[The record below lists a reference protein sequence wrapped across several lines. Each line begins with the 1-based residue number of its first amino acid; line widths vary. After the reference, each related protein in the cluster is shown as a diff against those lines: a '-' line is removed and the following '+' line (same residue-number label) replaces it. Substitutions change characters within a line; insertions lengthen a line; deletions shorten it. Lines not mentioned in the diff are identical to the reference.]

1 MTYHNLL
8 SPCVQGLV
16 SGYWLTRCKRGNNSS
31 ISPDEGVNTQEM
43 KAPAQEELVEGKDT
57 SRTRCLFASYRR
69 PSLRK
74 DLFSFPNAAGGCCA
88 TDLMGRSL
96 FCSCQNAESKPPNFS
111 LLQEKMSSHA
121 DPGSVLRKSCHRSQ
135 GRNRRSNPK
144 HLTLS
149 KKEGLWIGNAIFL
162 SISMGE
168 VNQSPPPAKII
179 PELKLTWNGKCIQMR
194 FWSDVLFKYK
204 KKQIRS
210 NLALVWIKTI
220 TTKSGP

>member
-1 MTYHNLL
+1 MRGSTLKKWKHQLKKSWWKGRTRPGPGACL
-8 SPCVQGLV
+8 QVTDSPV
-16 SGYWLTRCKRGNNSS
+16 SERIYLASQMLQEGAVLQTSWEGVYSAVAKMQKANHQISHCCKRK
-31 ISPDEGVNTQEM
+31 I
-43 KAPAQEELVEGKDT
+43 
-57 SRTRCLFASYRR
+57 
-69 PSLRK
+69 
-74 DLFSFPNAAGGCCA
+74 
-88 TDLMGRSL
+88 
-96 FCSCQNAESKPPNFS
+96 
-111 LLQEKMSSHA
+111 SSHA

-168 VNQSPPPAKII
+168 VNQSPPPTKII

-194 FWSDVLFKYK
+194 FWSDIHFKYK